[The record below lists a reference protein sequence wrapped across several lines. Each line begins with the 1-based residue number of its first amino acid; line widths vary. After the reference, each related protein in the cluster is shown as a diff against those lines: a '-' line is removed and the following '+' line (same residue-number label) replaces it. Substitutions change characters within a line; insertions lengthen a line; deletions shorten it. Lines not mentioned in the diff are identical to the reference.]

1 MTEKDLRD
9 FITDKL
15 GHLGW
20 VCWWSPRVKFRKQQ
34 DIFTMWDGVAA
45 KGSQTKFIQF
55 TTKSNKSSH
64 IAKITAF
71 RNLYDLSH
79 PGELWLYDSKIKD
92 FEIIKL

>member
-9 FITDKL
+9 FITEKL
-15 GHLGW
+15 SLAGW

-34 DIFTMWDGVAA
+34 DIFTMWDGVVA

-55 TTKSNKSSH
+55 TTKSNKSLH
-64 IAKITAF
+64 IKKISDF
-71 RNLYDLSH
+71 RNLYGLSH
-79 PGELWLYDSKIKD
+79 PGELWLWDGKLKD